1 MTKINLK
8 WFQVWLR
15 ALKGKCIEWVE
26 SKQKRQ
32 AAPNYDSI
40 SILEDKAAVEQ
51 ATLNKKRRKINK
63 QNRQM

>member
-1 MTKINLK
+1 
-8 WFQVWLR
+8 
-15 ALKGKCIEWVE
+15 VE